1 MLRRHGGAQ
10 PADLQ
15 QTTTRSAVRTL
26 PELSVGREPE
36 ATIAVVG
43 APIVLFA
50 NSVGRQTVDGGQF
63 AKLQQAPQTMSCD
76 QGRFR
81 G

>member
-15 QTTTRSAVRTL
+15 RTTTRSAVRAL

-36 ATIAVVG
+36 ATVAVVG
-43 APIVLFA
+43 TTIVLFT
-50 NSVGRQTVDGGQF
+50 NSV
-63 AKLQQAPQTMSCD
+63 
-76 QGRFR
+76 
-81 G
+81 